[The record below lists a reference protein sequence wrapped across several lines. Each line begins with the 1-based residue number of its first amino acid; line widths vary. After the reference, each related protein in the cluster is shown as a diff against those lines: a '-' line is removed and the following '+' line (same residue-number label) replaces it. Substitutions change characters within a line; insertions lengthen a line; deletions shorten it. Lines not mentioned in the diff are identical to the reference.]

1 MGSAECGQPF
11 TARTR
16 DPASAIVARHPE
28 QVRTLIAHEPP
39 LPELLPEAERQE
51 VVAAQL
57 AVEEAHR
64 RDGAGAAMRAFAAV
78 AGLDIADREPDVE
91 MPRPNP
97 GRVGDIEFFLTHD
110 APAVRRY
117 KVDLEAL
124 RVATTRIM
132 PAAGGSS
139 RDNWPHHCA
148 DALAARLGSKTVES
162 PGGHSGYVLRPRAFA
177 AWLSDVLES

>member
-1 MGSAECGQPF
+1 
-11 TARTR
+11 
-16 DPASAIVARHPE
+16 
-28 QVRTLIAHEPP
+28 
-39 LPELLPEAERQE
+39 
-51 VVAAQL
+51 
-57 AVEEAHR
+57 
-64 RDGAGAAMRAFAAV
+64 
-78 AGLDIADREPDVE
+78 

-110 APAVRRY
+110 APAVALQGY
-117 KVDLEAL
+117 LEAL

-162 PGGHSGYVLRPRAFA
+162 PGGHSGYVLRPRACGG
-177 AWLSDVLES
+177 